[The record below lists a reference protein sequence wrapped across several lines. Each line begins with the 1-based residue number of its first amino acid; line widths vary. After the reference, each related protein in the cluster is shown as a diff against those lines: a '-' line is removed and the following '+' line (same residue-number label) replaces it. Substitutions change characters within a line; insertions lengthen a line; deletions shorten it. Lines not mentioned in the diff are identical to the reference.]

1 MRRFVYADNAA
12 TTKLALDAFETMKPF
27 LLDNFANASQPY
39 SFSRKAKL
47 ALREAKEIIASCIN
61 CEPEE
66 IYITSGGTESDNWA
80 IKGITEEN
88 YHKRA
93 IITSAF
99 EHHAILN
106 ACKFVEQKGYPVAY
120 LLPNSTGHITPE
132 SLRSIITK
140 NTLLVSVMMA
150 NNEIGTVQNVQALAA
165 IAHEHGALF
174 HTDAVQAVG
183 HIKIDVE
190 SMGIDMLSASAHK
203 FNGPK
208 GVGFLYISKDITG
221 HHSLAVFHHGGQQ
234 ENGLRAGTEDIASIV
249 AMAVALKNNC
259 SSIDNNMRLLNK
271 FETML
276 LNGLNEK
283 GVNFS
288 INGVAPK
295 LPGLLSMVFDDI
307 EGETLLH
314 RLDLLGVSV
323 STGAA
328 CDSQNTVISHVLQ
341 AIQLSEEKSANT
353 IRISLGKYNTE
364 EDIHYIV
371 DAIVK
376 VCNKIS

>member
-1 MRRFVYADNAA
+1 MHDACSER
-12 TTKLALDAFETMKPF
+12 TTTETVEDMGDPETGNRWKP
-27 LLDNFANASQPY
+27 Y
-39 SFSRKAKL
+39 
-47 ALREAKEIIASCIN
+47 
-61 CEPEE
+61 
-66 IYITSGGTESDNWA
+66 
-80 IKGITEEN
+80 
-88 YHKRA
+88 
-93 IITSAF
+93 
-99 EHHAILN
+99 
-106 ACKFVEQKGYPVAY
+106 
-120 LLPNSTGHITPE
+120 
-132 SLRSIITK
+132 
-140 NTLLVSVMMA
+140 
-150 NNEIGTVQNVQALAA
+150 
-165 IAHEHGALF
+165 
-174 HTDAVQAVG
+174 
-183 HIKIDVE
+183 
-190 SMGIDMLSASAHK
+190 HK

-208 GVGFLYISKDITG
+208 GIGFLYISKEITG
-221 HHSLAVFHHGGQQ
+221 HHSLAIFHHGGQQ

-259 SSIDNNMRLLNK
+259 SSIDNNMQLLNK
-271 FETML
+271 LETML
-276 LNGLNEK
+276 LNGLKEK

-288 INGVAPK
+288 INGIAPK
-295 LPGLLSMVFDDI
+295 LPGLLSMVFDNI

-341 AIQLSEEKSANT
+341 AIQLPEEKSANT